1 MEHEFLKKCLY
12 FNVNRLSRVIT
23 RIAEEEFAG
32 TGLTPMYGFIIRIIN
47 AEPGVSQKDL
57 AEMLY
62 IAPSTLT
69 RFMDKLEVKQLAQR
83 KVQGKTVLVYP
94 TEKGQQLNDKIV
106 QSAKNFERRYHDIL
120 GVEASKQLSFS
131 LEAASEALEK

>member
-47 AEPGVSQKDL
+47 AEPGISQKEL
-57 AEMLY
+57 AEKLY

-69 RFMDKLEVKQLAQR
+69 RFIDKLEVKQLAQR

-94 TEKGQQLNDKIV
+94 TEKGQQLNDMIV
-106 QSAKNFERRYHDIL
+106 QSSKNFERRYQEVL
-120 GVEASKQLSFS
+120 GVEQSRQLSQS
-131 LEAASEALEK
+131 LEATSGELEK